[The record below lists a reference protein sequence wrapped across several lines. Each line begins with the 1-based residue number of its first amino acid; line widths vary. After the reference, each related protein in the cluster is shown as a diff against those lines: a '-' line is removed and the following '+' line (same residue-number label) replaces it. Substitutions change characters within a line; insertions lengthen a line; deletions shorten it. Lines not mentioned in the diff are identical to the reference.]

1 METVFDDGNVDIND
15 VAVLQ
20 NLVIAR
26 NAVADHFINRDAHGF
41 RETVVAQTGGNR
53 LLLVGDVVVTDTIE
67 FAGGHA
73 RLDVRLDDFQHF
85 GSQTAGHAHFLD
97 VIRCFN

>member
-15 VAVLQ
+15 VAVFQ
-20 NLVIAR
+20 DFVIAR
-26 NAVADHFINRDAHGF
+26 DAVADHFIHRDTHGF
-41 RETVVAQTGGNR
+41 RETVVAQTGRDR
-53 LLLVGDVVVTDTIE
+53 LLLVGDVIVTDTIE

-73 RLDVRLDDFQHF
+73 RFDVRLNDFQHF
-85 GSQTAGHAHFLD
+85 GSQSAGHAHFLD